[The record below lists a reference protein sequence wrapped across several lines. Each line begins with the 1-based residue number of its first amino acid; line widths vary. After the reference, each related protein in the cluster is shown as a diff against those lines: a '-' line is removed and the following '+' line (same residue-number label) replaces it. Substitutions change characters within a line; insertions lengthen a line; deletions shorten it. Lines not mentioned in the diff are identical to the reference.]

1 MTAIDPIA
9 AKDGLERIFDVSFRC
24 AGLETY
30 RADGVPESVTARM
43 LFDACVVLNCRPDE
57 LYTVF
62 DATASTGCP
71 TCGPDLDREFTI
83 EVRR

>member
-1 MTAIDPIA
+1 MTEIDPIEA
-9 AKDGLERIFDVSFRC
+9 REGLERIFDVSFSC

-62 DATASTGCP
+62 DVNGTGCD
-71 TCGPDLDREFTI
+71 TCGYGIDREFTI